1 MTILGEVILL
11 IERAGKPEHTFAP
24 ALAKKG
30 FIYELAPSGQAGL
43 GHLSKL
49 KPVMIIL
56 NSASLGSS
64 GLRICRQL
72 QEASP
77 GTPVIHVVPNGSLAD
92 PKDGIAEITLI
103 MPFTH
108 RKLIN
113 CVKRLMPVSRLD
125 VIQVGPIQL
134 APRAQIVRAYGR
146 EKRLTAKTTTL
157 LHIFM
162 DHPGEILDR
171 GYLMRQV
178 WETDYIGDTRT
189 LDVHIRWAREA
200 IEPDP
205 KKPRHILT
213 VRGRGYRFEVEPG
226 TQA

>member
-1 MTILGEVILL
+1 MTTSGEAILL
-11 IERAGKPEHTFAP
+11 VERAGKPEHTFAP
-24 ALAKKG
+24 ALTKKG
-30 FIYELAPSGQAGL
+30 FVFELAPSGQTAL
-43 GHLSKL
+43 KRLSTF

-56 NSASLGSS
+56 NSVSLGSS

-77 GTPVIHVVPNGSLAD
+77 GTPVIHIVLDGWLNEV
-92 PKDGIAEITLI
+92 KDSIAEVTLT

-113 CVKRLMPVSRLD
+113 CVRRLMPVSRHDL
-125 VIQVGPIQL
+125 VQVGPIQL
-134 APRAQIVRAYGR
+134 APGAQIVRAYGR

-162 DHPGEILDR
+162 KHPGEVLDR

-200 IEPDP
+200 IEPDST
-205 KKPRHILT
+205 KPRHILT
-213 VRGRGYRFEVEPG
+213 VRGHGYRFEPEPV
-226 TQA
+226 

>member
-1 MTILGEVILL
+1 MTTSGEVILL

-30 FIYELAPSGQAGL
+30 FTYELAPSGQTEL
-43 GHLSKL
+43 KRLSTF

-64 GLRICRQL
+64 GLRIVRQL

-77 GTPVIHVVPNGSLAD
+77 GTPVIHIVLDGWLEDV
-92 PKDGIAEITLI
+92 KDGIGDITLI

-113 CVKRLMPVSRLD
+113 CVKRLMPVSRHD
-125 VIQVGPIQL
+125 VMQVGPIQL

-162 DHPGEILDR
+162 KHPGEVLDR

-178 WETDYIGDTRT
+178 WETDYVGDTRT

-200 IEPDP
+200 IEPEP
-205 KKPRHILT
+205 TKPRHLLT
-213 VRGRGYRFEVEPG
+213 VRGRGYRFEPEPS
-226 TQA
+226 

>member
-1 MTILGEVILL
+1 MTISGAVILL

-30 FIYELAPSGQAGL
+30 FVFELATNGQAAL
-43 GHLSKL
+43 TRLVSLS
-49 KPVMIIL
+49 PVMIVL

-72 QEASP
+72 QEAAP
-77 GTPVIHVVPNGSLAD
+77 GTPIIHILLDGVLGDV
-92 PKDGIAEITLI
+92 KEGIAEITLI

-113 CVKRLMPVSRLD
+113 CVKRLMPVSRQD
-125 VIQVGPIQL
+125 VMQVGPIQL

-146 EKRLTAKTTTL
+146 EKRLTAKTATL
-157 LHIFM
+157 LHVFM
-162 DHPGEILDR
+162 EHPGETLDR

-205 KKPRHILT
+205 KRPHHILT
-213 VRGRGYRFEVEPG
+213 VRGRGYRFEPEPA
-226 TQA
+226 T